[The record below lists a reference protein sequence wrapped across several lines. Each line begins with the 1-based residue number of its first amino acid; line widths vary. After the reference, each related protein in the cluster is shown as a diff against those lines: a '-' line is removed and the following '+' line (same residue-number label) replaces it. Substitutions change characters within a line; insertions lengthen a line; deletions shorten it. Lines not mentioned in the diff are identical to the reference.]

1 MKIRNSL
8 VGALL
13 ISGSAFAAVYGAA
26 ATFDLDAGAVQQASD
41 TTLECQVDPV
51 SVSSWG
57 VNPTTDAVTG
67 GKVTFVQIEGV
78 DDTCSGNRLMG
89 RVEAADG
96 TVVGYLTTID
106 PDTGGAKTF
115 ADAVP
120 LTSASSY
127 KLQLIE
133 PDGSHGVDADAIDSL
148 VLWIE
153 GGSAAT
159 PAA

>member
-8 VGALL
+8 IGAFV
-13 ISGSAFAAVYGAA
+13 ISTSAFAAVYGAA
-26 ATFDLDAGAVQQASD
+26 ATFDLDGGAVQQASD

-78 DDTCSGNRLMG
+78 DDTCAGNRLMG
-89 RVEAADG
+89 RVENAGGA
-96 TVVGYLTTID
+96 VVGYLTTID
-106 PDTGGAKTF
+106 PATGGAQTF

-120 LTSASSY
+120 ITSASSY

-133 PDGSHGVDADAIDSL
+133 PDGSHGIDAAGIDTL
-148 VLWIE
+148 RLWIE
-153 GGSAAT
+153 GGSAA
-159 PAA
+159 PSA